1 MDKIFINR
9 MTVSTIIG
17 TLPQERLTPQEITI
31 DAILECDMK
40 KAGKTD
46 NLFDAVDYSAVEKN
60 IFETAKNSSFFLL
73 EALADKIAETCLAF
87 EGVSGVTVKIDKP
100 KAAAFSESIA
110 IEIYRE
116 KDKNGK

>member
-1 MDKIFINR
+1 MDKIFING
-9 MTVSTIIG
+9 MTVSAIIG
-17 TLPQERLTPQEITI
+17 TLPHERTAPQEITV

-40 KAGKTD
+40 KAGKSD

-60 IFETAKNSSFFLL
+60 ICETVKNSSFFLL

-100 KAAAFSESIA
+100 KAAVFSKSIA
-110 IEIYRE
+110 IEIRRE
-116 KDKNGK
+116 K